1 MTRRIER
8 VNSLLKEVISE
19 VILQDLKHCI
29 LPKFITVTAVD
40 TSRDLKHAKVY
51 ISLIENDTQKKD
63 EALKTLQK
71 HTAQITMLASKK
83 VTMRYFPEL
92 LFKLDDSLDKY
103 MHIDALLRQ
112 IENEK
117 RDNGS

>member
-19 VILQDLKHCI
+19 VIRHDLKHCP
-29 LPKFITVTAVD
+29 LPELLTVTGVD
-40 TSRDLKHAKVY
+40 TSKDLKHAKVY
-51 ISLIENDTQKKD
+51 ISLIENDVKKK
-63 EALKTLQK
+63 EEVLALLQK
-71 HTAQITMLASKK
+71 LAGQITMIASKK
-83 VTMRYFPEL
+83 VTMRYFPAL

-103 MHIDALLRQ
+103 MHIDTLLRQ

-117 RDNGS
+117 KEK